1 MSMKEFECPSCGET
15 IPADSLYC
23 DMCGVELLECVNCG
37 AVGTGNFCGECSGPM
52 VSRRTASAPARA
64 GRPCAGTSAVP
75 APESSDA
82 HSTGKGG
89 VPRLRYREG
98 NVVIV
103 PRDGAVIGRKEG
115 EYAALLKDFDLIS
128 RRHGKFVRKGRTWYL
143 VDLGSTNGCFV
154 NDVELNPDEPVP
166 FAKGDVVD
174 IGTYLFDVL

>member
-89 VPRLRYREG
+89 LPRLRYREG

-128 RRHGKFVRKGRTWYL
+128 RRHGKFVRKGRTWFL

-154 NDVELNPDEPVP
+154 NDVELKPDEPVP
-166 FAKGDVVD
+166 FAKGEVVD
-174 IGTYLFDVL
+174 IGT